1 MKKMLFI
8 FCILCNSLNAQTDKN
23 ENRFQVGLRMKKYAG
38 FYYVNG
44 IQAQMKSPF
53 SKNGSVYYGL
63 NVGTTLLGSAFN
75 SNALTTWETELVA
88 TKLYRI
94 NKVIRPLIRLNA
106 GVVAVRFGEDADLF
120 QDLPQWG
127 IMSSVETGIDINL
140 NKLTPHFTAQLVGGL
155 HFYNNG
161 PGVVYPAYYAVTIG
175 WKL

>member
-1 MKKMLFI
+1 MKKILFI
-8 FCILCNSLNAQTDKN
+8 FCIFCNSLNAQDTLG
-23 ENRFQVGLRMKKYAG
+23 NRFQIGLRMKKYAG

-44 IQAQMKSPF
+44 LQAQMKSPF
-53 SKNGSVYYGL
+53 SKNGSVYFGL

-75 SNALTTWETELVA
+75 SNALTTWETELSI

-94 NKVIRPLIRLNA
+94 KKIIRPLIRLNS
-106 GVVAVRFGEDADLF
+106 GVVAVHFGEYAEYF

-127 IMSSVETGIDINL
+127 IMSSFETGLDVNL
-140 NKLTPHFTAQLVGGL
+140 KKLNPHLSAQLIGGI

-161 PGVVYPAYYAVTIG
+161 PGVVYPAYYAVSVG